1 MSIWEKI
8 RANVVAPDDEYYDE
22 QDENDVPEQEP
33 ETDTYTERRTTR
45 RSSGRSAADESP
57 RTSPIFRSASFTPR
71 ASSSSSEDKV
81 VDIHTTA
88 KLQVVLRTP
97 KGEHEDAFVIADD
110 LNKKRTVVLNLE
122 KCEKSA
128 ATRLIDFLQGVTYA
142 NDGKLKMIANNI
154 VIITPYNVD
163 VMGDLLDNLESS
175 GLFFN

>member
-1 MSIWEKI
+1 MTLWDKI
-8 RANVVAPDDEYYDE
+8 RSNVVAPDDEFYEE
-22 QDENDVPEQEP
+22 QGDSDIPEQQP
-33 ETDTYTERRTTR
+33 AGDTYAERRAKR
-45 RSSGRSAADESP
+45 AAARAAEEESAPKA
-57 RTSPIFRSASFTPR
+57 SPIFRSASTSR
-71 ASSSSSEDKV
+71 STSSEDKV

-97 KGEHEDAFVIADD
+97 KGEHEDAFIIADD

-142 NDGKLKMIANNI
+142 NEGKLKMIANNI

>member
-1 MSIWEKI
+1 MSFWDKI
-8 RANVVAPDDEYYDE
+8 RSNVVAPDDEYFDE
-22 QDENDVPEQEP
+22 QNDFDIPEAEP
-33 ETDTYTERRTTR
+33 AEDTYAQRRAKKAAARTAEED
-45 RSSGRSAADESP
+45 SASK
-57 RTSPIFRSASFTPR
+57 SFPIFKNASFTR
-71 ASSSSSEDKV
+71 ASSAEDKV

-97 KGEHEDAFVIADD
+97 KGEHEDAFLIADD

-122 KCEKSA
+122 NCEKNA

-142 NDGKLKMIANNI
+142 NDGKLKMIAKNI

>member
-1 MSIWEKI
+1 MNLWDKI
-8 RANVVAPDDEYYDE
+8 RSNVVAPDDDYYDE
-22 QDENDVPEQEP
+22 QEDVDIPEAEP
-33 ETDTYTERRTTR
+33 EEDTFAIRRAKR
-45 RSSGRSAADESP
+45 AAARADREESVP
-57 RTSPIFRSASFTPR
+57 KASPIFRASPISR
-71 ASSSSSEDKV
+71 ASSSEDKV

-122 KCEKSA
+122 KCEKNA

-142 NDGKLKMIANNI
+142 NEGKLKMIASNI

>member
-1 MSIWEKI
+1 MNLWEKI
-8 RANVVAPDDEYYDE
+8 RSNVVAPDDEFFDE
-22 QDENDVPEQEP
+22 QDEAEVVEEEP
-33 ETDTYTERRTTR
+33 AADTYETR
-45 RSSGRSAADESP
+45 RAKRAARASSDDGFKA
-57 RTSPIFRSASFTPR
+57 SPIFRSS
-71 ASSSSSEDKV
+71 ASSSSTSSEDKV

-122 KCEKSA
+122 KCEKNA

-142 NDGKLKMIANNI
+142 NEGKLKMIASNI